1 MKMKKPIF
9 GLLLSAV
16 TFCNAHAGDV
26 SFKSFTVEDA
36 SRKRSIETLV
46 WYPAKAGGELTNLGD
61 NPLFKGVPVL
71 KDASIADGPFPLVVL
86 SHGSGGNAA
95 NLGWLAKPLV
105 EAGFMVAAPNHPG
118 TTSGDSHPAETVLI
132 WNRPMDLS
140 AVLTG
145 VINNS
150 DFGKHV
156 DQRNI
161 SVVGFSLGGYAALAA
176 VGARVNADAIAQYC
190 DDVNKN
196 SISDCR
202 WYAKGNVDLH
212 KLDTLHVNQSNL
224 DNRFS
229 TVIAIDPALAQA
241 FVGESLSALKAR
253 TLIINL
259 GSPAKIPLGVDAS
272 KIVNKIPGAQYHVIA
287 DAWHPSF
294 LGECKPNGKEILR
307 SEGDEEPLC
316 DDGGGRSRAEIHDEI
331 FGRMLGFLKSKL
343 TN

>member
-1 MKMKKPIF
+1 MKNPLF
-9 GLLLSAV
+9 GVLLSTV
-16 TFCNAHAGDV
+16 TFCNALAGDV
-26 SFKSFTVEDA
+26 GFKSFNVEDA

-46 WYPAKAGGELTNLGD
+46 WYPAVSGGETINLGD

-71 KDASIADGPFPLVVL
+71 RGAAIAEGQFPLVVL

-95 NLGWLAKPLV
+95 NLGWLAKPLA
-105 EAGFMVAAPNHPG
+105 EAGFMVVAPNHPG
-118 TTSGDSHPAETVLI
+118 TTSGDSRPAETVKF

-150 DFGKHV
+150 DFGKHI
-156 DQRNI
+156 DQHNI
-161 SVVGFSLGGYAALAA
+161 TVAGFSLGGFAALSA
-176 VGARVNADAIAQYC
+176 VGARVNAEAFAQYC
-190 DDVNKN
+190 DDYDKN

-212 KLDTLHVNQSNL
+212 KLDTVRMNQTNL

-241 FVGESLSALKAR
+241 FVGESLHAMKAR

-259 GSPAKIPLGVDAS
+259 GSPEKIPFGVDAS
-272 KIVNKIPGAQYHVIA
+272 KIVSKIPGAQYHAIA

-294 LGECKPNGKEILR
+294 LGECKPNGKEILK